1 MPHTPSS
8 FALGQSLEAE
18 KMVEK
23 VRQRASAWQDKVAQ
37 TGRRCSRAGSQAA
50 RQPGS
55 QAARLAAAEAAAACS
70 VHQLCLQ
77 TTCSELMSG
86 IAGLCFAG
94 VRAG

>member
-8 FALGQSLEAE
+8 FALGQRLEAE

-55 QAARLAAAEAAAACS
+55 QAGCGRSRCCL
-70 VHQLCLQ
+70 LCAPAVSADYL
-77 TTCSELMSG
+77 L
-86 IAGLCFAG
+86 
-94 VRAG
+94 